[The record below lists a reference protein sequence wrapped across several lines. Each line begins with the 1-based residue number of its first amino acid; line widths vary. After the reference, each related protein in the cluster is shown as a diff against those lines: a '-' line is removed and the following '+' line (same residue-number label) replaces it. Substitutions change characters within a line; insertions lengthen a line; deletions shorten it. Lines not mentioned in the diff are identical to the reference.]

1 MAKKSKFAKVV
12 VALGAIGVASKI
24 AYDKYKNVK
33 DDFVKEE
40 TASAEDDV
48 KKYNAIFEKKVVEV
62 EDEEFM
68 GCEVKAV
75 GSKAV
80 IDLGLAVFERDVY
93 INFSSNASTV
103 TIILPEGV
111 NVTCDVEK
119 KLSGVR
125 NLVENSDEDGV
136 HTVYIIGKAVCSN
149 VEIIPVNFY
158 IDDDDFEDIDDSEV
172 LSGECINSPVLGQ
185 IPPER
190 LSGGVKTLL
199 LILNEPDRIFN
210 ASTCGDNCAKWIL
223 EIGRIKDV
231 TINLRH
237 MMSFGKDTKFEIKV
251 QNGGETVHSMK
262 ELVPIANKYLNEMKQ
277 E

>member
-136 HTVYIIGKAVCSN
+136 HTVYN

-158 IDDDDFEDIDDSEV
+158 IDDDDFEDIDDSEDDFEDESSDEAENKEDV
-172 LSGECINSPVLGQ
+172 PAQDSDEEAEQ
-185 IPPER
+185 ED
-190 LSGGVKTLL
+190 
-199 LILNEPDRIFN
+199 E
-210 ASTCGDNCAKWIL
+210 L
-223 EIGRIKDV
+223 EI
-231 TINLRH
+231 
-237 MMSFGKDTKFEIKV
+237 
-251 QNGGETVHSMK
+251 K
-262 ELVPIANKYLNEMKQ
+262 EVKED
-277 E
+277 